1 MYFGSREDEMRR
13 DISDINA
20 SKLGNQAFCYIFS
33 CKKKVPRLILQ
44 HRGSSF
50 ITILQSK
57 ALKIG
62 GVVGKN
68 ESSYERYNI
77 MFKRKPHVA
86 EL

>member
-1 MYFGSREDEMRR
+1 MRPNLAIKR
-13 DISDINA
+13 FVIYSHA
-20 SKLGNQAFCYIFS
+20 
-33 CKKKVPRLILQ
+33 KKKVPRLILQ

-62 GVVGKN
+62 GVVVKN